1 MKRPAIAAA
10 AALGV
15 TATLLAGCTPA
26 PTSAAGGDDALNEKE
41 LTFICSPQE
50 DWCQAL
56 SAAFTQ
62 ETGIAANYV
71 RLSGGEAVA
80 RLSAAG
86 ETPEFDAW
94 FGGGAE
100 GHIAADEQG
109 FIEKYVSDNA
119 AQIPDEY
126 KEAGG
131 TWTGIYAGAL
141 SFCSNT
147 DVLDRIGADAPE
159 SWNDLLDA
167 KFKKNIAMAH
177 PGTSG
182 TAYQALW
189 TQAELNNGS
198 QDDALKYFGKLHS
211 NILQYSKSGS
221 APGQMAGRGEVATGI
236 IFAQDCQ
243 KFINEGFTNLKT
255 TFPKEGMTYE
265 VGAVSLIKNAKHP
278 NAAKKF
284 IDWALTAKAQNI
296 GATVGTYSVPTNP
309 DATITDDMVDLSALK
324 LIDADIKEQGDA
336 RVEFTSRFDAEVA
349 PAPKE

>member
-1 MKRPAIAAA
+1 MKRPVLTVAT
-10 AALGV
+10 ALGV
-15 TATLLAGCTPA
+15 SAALLTGCTPA
-26 PTSAAGGDDALNEKE
+26 PSDGAGDDAGAEKE

-56 SAAFTQ
+56 SAAFTA

-80 RLSAAG
+80 RLAAAG
-86 ETPEFDAW
+86 DTPEFDAW
-94 FGGGAE
+94 FGGGAD

-109 FIEKYVSDNA
+109 FLDKYVSENA
-119 AQIPDEY
+119 SQIPGEY
-126 KEAGG
+126 KEADG
-131 TWTGIYAGAL
+131 TWTGIYVGAL

-147 DVLDRIGADAPE
+147 DVLDRIGIAAPE
-159 SWNDLLDA
+159 SWSDLLDP
-167 KFKKNIAMAH
+167 KFKKNLAMAH

-189 TQAELNNGS
+189 TQVELNDGS
-198 QDDALKYFGKLHS
+198 EDKALDYFGRLHS
-211 NILQYSKSGS
+211 NVLQYSKSGS
-221 APGQMAGRGEVATGI
+221 APGQMAGRGEIATGI

-255 TFPKEGMTYE
+255 TFPAEGMTYE

-278 NAAKKF
+278 NAAKRF
-284 IDWALTAKAQNI
+284 IDWALTAQAQDI
-296 GATVGTYSVPTNP
+296 APTVGTYSVPTNP
-309 DATITDDMVDLSALK
+309 DATITDDMIDLSK
-324 LIDADIKEQGDA
+324 LNLIHADIKEQGDA
-336 RVEFTSRFDAEVA
+336 RVEFTSRFDTEVA